1 MKINVLLYWF
11 CWGLVVFRILCEVGY
26 VTSMGEIINAYNIF
40 VGKSDGKRPFLRR
53 RSTQKD
59 SMKMDL
65 KKENM
70 MVWVEHG

>member
-1 MKINVLLYWF
+1 
-11 CWGLVVFRILCEVGY
+11 
-26 VTSMGEIINAYNIF
+26 MGEIINAYNIF